1 MIDFSMDTHIKSG
14 YLALRNLMVVLVNQ
28 GRKPRHITRSERR
41 EGDNPLEFNPQAAHL
56 NPPHYISRNLSRYQ
70 KKTKINMRNCAPEA
84 DKPPVPSSH

>member
-1 MIDFSMDTHIKSG
+1 MDTHIKSG
-14 YLALRNLMVVLVNQ
+14 YLVLRNLMVVLVNQ

-70 KKTKINMRNCAPEA
+70 KKTKINMRNHVSKAN
-84 DKPPVPSSH
+84 KLPPSNLIS